1 MSYANGLSPF
11 RGKINGY
18 LLPVDHFKRRDLKNI
33 SSPDEQKLT
42 YKKEKI
48 YDNKSLETEKNVHVT
63 TVNKSSEIKIESPN
77 QRKGV
82 SSLSLSSIKVKK
94 EANQKSFNKKTIVND
109 AEDKFTQEKLLE
121 LWEAYIEIKNL
132 QGENNIAA
140 LLEMG
145 RPELYEDFMIIL
157 RTYNSLSQIEIKKEI
172 PAILSYLG
180 KKLNNYKIKFDIQIE
195 EREKKEYIFGIK
207 EKYDH
212 LMKINPEIEVLKNEF
227 NLDL

>member
-18 LLPVDHFKRRDLKNI
+18 ILPVDHFKKRSLKNI
-33 SSPDEQKLT
+33 SSPVETKLS

-48 YDNKSLETEKNVHVT
+48 YDK
-63 TVNKSSEIKIESPN
+63 KSSEIEKKVHVNSEIKSSKIKIESSK

-82 SSLSLSSIKVKK
+82 SSLSISSIKVKK
-94 EANQKSFNKKTIVND
+94 EANLKSFNKEIIVND
-109 AEDKFTQEKLLE
+109 AEDTFTQEEFLK
-121 LWEAYIEIKNL
+121 LWETYIEIKNL

-145 RPELYEDFMIIL
+145 RPELSDDFLVIL
-157 RTYNSLSQIEIKKEI
+157 KTSNSLSQIEIKKEI

-180 KKLNNYKIKFDIQIE
+180 KKLNNFKIKFDIQIE
-195 EREKKEYIFGIK
+195 KQEEKEYIFGTK

>member
-18 LLPVDHFKRRDLKNI
+18 LLPVDHFKRRALKNI
-33 SSPDEQKLT
+33 SSPVEHKLT

-63 TVNKSSEIKIESPN
+63 SVNKSSKIKIESPK

-94 EANQKSFNKKTIVND
+94 EANLKSFNKKTIVNN

-121 LWEAYIEIKNL
+121 LFQGYIEIKNL

-145 RPELYEDFMIIL
+145 RPELYEDFMIII
-157 RTYNSLSQIEIKKEI
+157 RTSSSLSQIEIKKEI

>member
-18 LLPVDHFKRRDLKNI
+18 LLPVDHFKRRALKNI
-33 SSPDEQKLT
+33 SSPVEHKLT

-63 TVNKSSEIKIESPN
+63 SVNKSSEIKIESPN

-94 EANQKSFNKKTIVND
+94 EANLKSFNKKTIVNN

-121 LWEAYIEIKNL
+121 LFQGYIEIKNL

-145 RPELYEDFMIIL
+145 RPELYEDFMIII
-157 RTYNSLSQIEIKKEI
+157 RTSSSLSQIEIKKEI

>member
-18 LLPVDHFKRRDLKNI
+18 LLPVDHFKRRALKNI
-33 SSPDEQKLT
+33 SSPVEHKLT

-63 TVNKSSEIKIESPN
+63 SVNKSSEIKIESPN

-94 EANQKSFNKKTIVND
+94 EANLKSFNKKTIVND

-121 LWEAYIEIKNL
+121 LWQGYIEIKNL

-157 RTYNSLSQIEIKKEI
+157 RTSNSLSQIEIKKEI

>member
-94 EANQKSFNKKTIVND
+94 EANLKSFNKKTIVND

>member
-33 SSPDEQKLT
+33 SSPDEHKLT

-63 TVNKSSEIKIESPN
+63 SVNKSSEIKIESPN
-77 QRKGV
+77 QRNGV

-94 EANQKSFNKKTIVND
+94 EANLKSFNKKTIVND

-121 LWEAYIEIKNL
+121 LWQGYIEIKNL

-157 RTYNSLSQIEIKKEI
+157 RTSNSLSQIEIKKEI

>member
-18 LLPVDHFKRRDLKNI
+18 LLPVDHFKRRALKNI
-33 SSPDEQKLT
+33 SSPVEHKLT

-63 TVNKSSEIKIESPN
+63 SVNKSSKIKFESSK

-82 SSLSLSSIKVKK
+82 SSLSISSIKVKK
-94 EANQKSFNKKTIVND
+94 EANLKSFNKKIIVND
-109 AEDKFTQEKLLE
+109 AEETFTQEEFIE
-121 LWEAYIEIKNL
+121 LWAAYIEIKNL

-145 RPELYEDFMIIL
+145 RPELSNDFLVIL
-157 RTYNSLSQIEIKKEI
+157 KTSNSLSQIEIKKEI

-180 KKLNNYKIKFDIQIE
+180 KKLNNFKIKFDIQIE
-195 EREKKEYIFGIK
+195 KQEEKEYIFGIK